1 MVAPAGCSGGDDAP
15 RADAAELP
23 FIEVDP
29 DSTSPTD
36 RAIATAQDAL
46 QADPEDTNA
55 QLDLALAFVQKARE
69 TADPVL
75 YTGADTLLAMVAEDA
90 PDDVR
95 VLTAQGSLAL
105 SRHEFADALD
115 LGERALEVAPG
126 NETAYG
132 VLVDA
137 LNELGRY
144 DEALEATQAM
154 ADVRPGLAAL
164 SRVSYARELRGD
176 LDGAIEA
183 MTQAATAGAGTGGE
197 NLAFTQALL
206 GNLLLTRGDV
216 RQAERQ
222 YDLALA
228 TFPELPAAEAGRARL
243 LVAQESY
250 DEAAEVLAGLVER
263 QPLIEYAIAHG
274 DALAAAGR
282 ADEADDAYGLVAGI
296 AALQEANGV
305 QVDVDLALFD
315 AEQDPGGDAV
325 AQARRG
331 LEQRPSIIGHD
342 ALAWNL
348 FRAGELDEAREEAER
363 ALATGSEDPALRFHA
378 AAIAQAAGDEAAAR
392 EHLAIVL
399 AGNPRFSAAL
409 VDDVAALAADLGL
422 EMPPAPTAT

>member
-1 MVAPAGCSGGDDAP
+1 MTRSPATTSRRRGDVLRFRRRLVGAALLACVLVAPTACSGGDDAP
-15 RADAAELP
+15 GADAAALP
-23 FIEVDP
+23 FIEVAA
-29 DSTSPTD
+29 DSPSPTD

-46 QADPEDTNA
+46 RADPEDTNA

-75 YTGADTLLAMVAEDA
+75 YTGADTLLAMVAEVS

-115 LGERALEVAPG
+115 LGQRALVAAPG
-126 NETAYG
+126 NQTAYG

-137 LNELGRY
+137 LDELGRY

-183 MTQAATAGAGTGGE
+183 MTQAATAGSGTGGE

-216 RQAERQ
+216 RQAGRQ
-222 YDLALA
+222 YDLALT

-243 LVAQESY
+243 LVAQEHY
-250 DEAAEVLAGLVER
+250 DE
-263 QPLIEYAIAHG
+263 
-274 DALAAAGR
+274 
-282 ADEADDAYGLVAGI
+282 
-296 AALQEANGV
+296 
-305 QVDVDLALFD
+305 
-315 AEQDPGGDAV
+315 
-325 AQARRG
+325 
-331 LEQRPSIIGHD
+331 
-342 ALAWNL
+342 
-348 FRAGELDEAREEAER
+348 
-363 ALATGSEDPALRFHA
+363 
-378 AAIAQAAGDEAAAR
+378 
-392 EHLAIVL
+392 
-399 AGNPRFSAAL
+399 
-409 VDDVAALAADLGL
+409 
-422 EMPPAPTAT
+422 

>member
-1 MVAPAGCSGGDDAP
+1 
-15 RADAAELP
+15 
-23 FIEVDP
+23 
-29 DSTSPTD
+29 
-36 RAIATAQDAL
+36 
-46 QADPEDTNA
+46 
-55 QLDLALAFVQKARE
+55 
-69 TADPVL
+69 
-75 YTGADTLLAMVAEDA
+75 MVAEDA

-115 LGERALEVAPG
+115 LGQRALAAAPG

-183 MTQAATAGAGTGGE
+183 MTQAATAGSGTGGE

-228 TFPELPAAEAGRARL
+228 TFPALPAAEAGRARL
-243 LVAQESY
+243 LVAQERY
-250 DEAAEVLAGLVER
+250 DEAADVLAGLVER

-282 ADEADDAYGLVAGI
+282 SDEADDAYGLVEGI

-305 QVDVDLALFD
+305 QIDVDLALFD
-315 AEQDPGGDAV
+315 AEQDPGDEAV

-331 LEQRPSIIGHD
+331 LEQ
-342 ALAWNL
+342 
-348 FRAGELDEAREEAER
+348 
-363 ALATGSEDPALRFHA
+363 
-378 AAIAQAAGDEAAAR
+378 
-392 EHLAIVL
+392 
-399 AGNPRFSAAL
+399 
-409 VDDVAALAADLGL
+409 
-422 EMPPAPTAT
+422 

>member
-1 MVAPAGCSGGDDAP
+1 M
-15 RADAAELP
+15 
-23 FIEVDP
+23 
-29 DSTSPTD
+29 
-36 RAIATAQDAL
+36 
-46 QADPEDTNA
+46 
-55 QLDLALAFVQKARE
+55 QKARE

-75 YTGADTLLAMVAEDA
+75 YTGADTLLALVAEAA

-105 SRHEFADALD
+105 SRHRFEEALD
-115 LGERALEVAPG
+115 LGERALEAAPG

-144 DEALEATQAM
+144 DEALDATQAM

-164 SRVSYARELRGD
+164 SRVSFARELRGD

-183 MTQAATAGAGTGGE
+183 MTQATTAGAATGGE
-197 NLAFTQALL
+197 NLAFVQALL

-222 YDLALA
+222 YELALT

-243 LVAQESY
+243 LVAQGRY
-250 DEAAEVLAGLVER
+250 DEAADVLAGLVER

-274 DALAAAGR
+274 DALTAAGR
-282 ADEADDAYGLVAGI
+282 TDEAADAYAVVDGI

-305 QVDVDLALFD
+305 EVDVDLALFS
-315 AEQDPGGDAV
+315 AEQDPGDEAV
-325 AQARRG
+325 ARARRG

-348 FRAGELDEAREEAER
+348 LRNGEVDEARDEAAE
-363 ALATGSEDPALRFHA
+363 ALATGSEDPSIRFHA
-378 AAIAQAAGDEAAAR
+378 AAIAYAAGAEDEAR
-392 EHLAIVL
+392 EHLEIVL
-399 AGNPRFSAAL
+399 SGNPRFSAAL
-409 VDDVAALAADLGL
+409 IDDVVTLADELGL
-422 EMPPAPTAT
+422 DVPPPAAPT

>member
-1 MVAPAGCSGGDDAP
+1 
-15 RADAAELP
+15 
-23 FIEVDP
+23 
-29 DSTSPTD
+29 
-36 RAIATAQDAL
+36 
-46 QADPEDTNA
+46 
-55 QLDLALAFVQKARE
+55 
-69 TADPVL
+69 VL
-75 YTGADTLLAMVAEDA
+75 YTGADTLLALVAEVS

-105 SRHEFADALD
+105 SRHEFADALA
-115 LGERALEVAPG
+115 LGQRALEAAPG

-144 DEALEATQAM
+144 DEALDATQAM

-183 MTQAATAGAGTGGE
+183 MSQAATAGSGTGGE

-206 GNLLLTRGDV
+206 GNLLLTRGDL

-228 TFPELPAAEAGRARL
+228 TFPALPAAEAGRARL
-243 LVAQESY
+243 LVAQERY
-250 DEAAEVLAGLVER
+250 DEAATVLAALVER
-263 QPLIEYAIAHG
+263 QPLIEFAMAHG

-282 ADEADDAYGLVAGI
+282 SDEAEDAYGLVEGI

-315 AEQDPGGDAV
+315 AERDPGDEAV

-348 FRAGELDEAREEAER
+348 FRAGSIDEAVEEAER
-363 ALATGSEDPALRFHA
+363 ALATGSEDPAIRFHA
-378 AAIAQAAGDEAAAR
+378 AAIAHAAGDDEAAR
-392 EHLAIVL
+392 QHLEIVL
-399 AGNPRFSAAL
+399 GGNPRFAAAL
-409 VDDVAALAADLGL
+409 VDDVADLASDLGL
-422 EMPPAPTAT
+422 EMPPAAAAT